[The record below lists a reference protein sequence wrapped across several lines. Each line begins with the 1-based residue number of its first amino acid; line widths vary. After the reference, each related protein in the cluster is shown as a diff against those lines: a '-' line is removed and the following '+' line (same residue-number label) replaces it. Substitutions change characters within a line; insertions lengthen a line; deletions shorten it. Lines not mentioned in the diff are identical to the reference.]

1 MAQQDHR
8 MFMKHFLAAEAV
20 LKAYLLSACGDM
32 NSADELLGEVSSV
45 LWEKFD
51 RYDAARPFRPW
62 AIGVA
67 RIEVLKWRQMLA
79 RGREALSPE
88 AIDAL
93 ADTADQCAAEL
104 DERLIHLRSCLEA
117 VGASTRRVLR
127 LRYWRR
133 LRVSQIAEQV
143 GKSTGAIEMTL
154 VRARRGLRDC
164 VEGKLARSA
173 GGGS

>member
-1 MAQQDHR
+1 
-8 MFMKHFLAAEAV
+8 MKHFLAAEAV

-32 NSADELLGEVSSV
+32 NAADELLGEVSSV

-51 RYDAARPFRPW
+51 RYDPAREFRPW

-67 RIEVLKWRQMLA
+67 RLEVLKWRQSLA
-79 RGREALSPE
+79 RKREVLSPE

-93 ADTADQCAAEL
+93 ADTAGDLAAEL
-104 DERLIHLRSCLEA
+104 DERLIHLRSCLQA
-117 VGASTRRVLR
+117 LGASTRRVLR

-133 LRVSQIAEQV
+133 LAVSEIAEQV

-154 VRARRGLRDC
+154 VRARRGLRNC
-164 VEGKLARSA
+164 VEGKQTGSA

>member
-20 LKAYLLSACGDM
+20 LKAYLLSASGDM
-32 NSADELLGEVSSV
+32 NAADELLGEVSSV

-51 RYDAARPFRPW
+51 SYDTARPFRPW
-62 AIGVA
+62 ALGVA
-67 RIEVLKWRQMLA
+67 RLEVLKWRQSLA
-79 RGREALSPE
+79 RGREILSPE

-93 ADTADQCAAEL
+93 ADTAGEFAAEL
-104 DERLIHLRSCLEA
+104 DERLIHLRSCLQA
-117 VGASTRRVLR
+117 VSTSTRRVLR

-133 LRVSQIAEQV
+133 LAVSEIAEQV
-143 GKSTGAIEMTL
+143 GKSTAAIEMTL
-154 VRARRGLRDC
+154 VRARRGLRNC
-164 VEGKLARSA
+164 VEGKLAGSA